1 MKPFMLILVVVWL
14 NGCALLQEHVTPQP
28 ELQTRKSFAPM
39 ESLVSWHIASCHH
52 DAVSFDQHYRAQK
65 QLQLFFEAYCN
76 QKNVHVRIE
85 QLNKISKAQAW
96 PHAYTQYFQ
105 LLKGQESKI
114 VSAQTALTKEKN
126 ERKALSE
133 ELALQAE
140 RLTQLKQQLADLE
153 RKRLE
158 TNLQSS
164 H

>member
-1 MKPFMLILVVVWL
+1 MI
-14 NGCALLQEHVTPQP
+14 
-28 ELQTRKSFAPM
+28 
-39 ESLVSWHIASCHH
+39 
-52 DAVSFDQHYRAQK
+52 
-65 QLQLFFEAYCN
+65 
-76 QKNVHVRIE
+76 
-85 QLNKISKAQAW
+85 
-96 PHAYTQYFQ
+96 HAYTQYFQ